1 MKKMEKK
8 KHCITTTTVEDDVKM
23 ANEDWK
29 SENKVKI
36 PFFNFWLHIEN
47 PSMYTNPPLKK
58 FLPFGD

>member
-29 SENKVKI
+29 PENKVKI
-36 PFFNFWLHIEN
+36 PFFNFG
-47 PSMYTNPPLKK
+47 YT
-58 FLPFGD
+58 